1 MNYHKLSVTCQ
12 WHTVP
17 PAQLLEPVYSPEYK
31 TMLSCTPQLN
41 DIIAQDPQRTCDEM
55 IAAGLIQS
63 VHIREFIRHPTH
75 TDRAKATK
83 LVDFMT
89 DRVRTS
95 SSDFDKFMEILKT
108 LSWTERIVG
117 ILQSTYQQKLIEEQE
132 KLVN

>member
-17 PAQLLEPVYSPEYK
+17 PAQLLESPEYK

-55 IAAGLIQS
+55 IAAGLIQ
-63 VHIREFIRHPTH
+63 VHVRDFIRHPTH
-75 TDRAKATK
+75 TDRVKATK

-95 SSDFDKFMEILKT
+95 SSDFDKFMEILKR

-117 ILQSTYQQKLIEEQE
+117 ILQSTYQQKLIEEE